1 MADFGARNRRREKKK
16 KKGQF
21 SGRETSVES
30 GAKGELLSGSILKI
44 RSFEWVWGC
53 REPEEDL

>member
-1 MADFGARNRRREKKK
+1 MADFGARNRRRGKKK
-16 KKGQF
+16 KRQ
-21 SGRETSVES
+21 SSRRETSVES
-30 GAKGELLSGSILKI
+30 GAKGELLSGSILKT

>member
-1 MADFGARNRRREKKK
+1 MELETGEEGKKDR
-16 KKGQF
+16 QF
-21 SGRETSVES
+21 SRRETSVES

-53 REPEEDL
+53 RESEEDL

>member
-1 MADFGARNRRREKKK
+1 MELETREEKRK